1 MSPHI
6 FFTLSLDLMLR
17 ELKRATGAYVL
28 DILFLPVTSPLCQYC
43 LDPDEMAPVISFT
56 KVSVIP
62 LLLSGC
68 FSVAFVTVDGVLT
81 CVCIVVS
88 RLNGDCRRLSFL
100 S

>member
-1 MSPHI
+1 
-6 FFTLSLDLMLR
+6 
-17 ELKRATGAYVL
+17 
-28 DILFLPVTSPLCQYC
+28 
-43 LDPDEMAPVISFT
+43 MAPVISFT

-88 RLNGDCRRLSFL
+88 RLNGDCTRLSFL